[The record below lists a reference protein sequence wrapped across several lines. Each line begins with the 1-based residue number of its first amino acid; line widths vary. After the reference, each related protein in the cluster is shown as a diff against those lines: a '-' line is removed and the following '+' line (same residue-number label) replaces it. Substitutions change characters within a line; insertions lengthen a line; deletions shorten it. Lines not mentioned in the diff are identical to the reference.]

1 MILLATSIQISEGLK
16 KELTKRKFFEKETY
30 EEVIWD
36 LVEDSQELS
45 EETKKEI
52 ALARAEIKEGKFHSL
67 SEVKKELGL

>member
-1 MILLATSIQISEGLK
+1 MATSIQISEGLQ

-45 EETKKEI
+45 EETREEI
-52 ALARAEIKEGKFHSL
+52 ALARAEIKEGKFRTL
-67 SEVKKELGL
+67 AEVKKELNL

>member
-1 MILLATSIQISEGLK
+1 MVTSIQISEGLQ

-45 EETKKEI
+45 EEAKEEI
-52 ALARAEIKEGKFHSL
+52 ALARAEIKEGKVHTL
-67 SEVKKELGL
+67 AEVKKELNL